1 MADPNREDWIN
12 QGLEEVATVLRAS
25 TLFMDP
31 DALPGGTG
39 LIKRVDV
46 GLADPTTVRG
56 DRIPHANVVY
66 LGDDRSDDGDTMG
79 VTYYKLDVGI
89 QLTGRGADWAPL
101 WQGLQKMRSRL
112 PVVVSTENAGG
123 RFGGFATLARSLGG
137 KPLEQDKQGTSYVGV
152 IYTGVQLDVCLVD

>member
-1 MADPNREDWIN
+1 MAEPNREDWIN

-25 TLFMDP
+25 TIFMDP
-31 DALPGGTG
+31 SALVGGTG
-39 LIKRVDV
+39 IIRRVDV

-66 LGDDRSDDGDTMG
+66 LGDDLGDNDTIG

-101 WQGLQKMRSRL
+101 WQGLNKMRSRL
-112 PVVVSTENAGG
+112 PVVVSTENSGG

-137 KPLEQDKQGTSYVGV
+137 KPMEFPKDGTSYVGV
-152 IYTGVQLDVCLVD
+152 IYTGIQLDVRLVD